1 MPISSPRFMS
11 MNIKTQFMGSSR
23 SVGPLYISCGPL
35 VALRDGI
42 YSVRNPTPEA
52 PPPGVASR
60 RREGRWV
67 GHKKTTAK
75 KPKTS
80 RTMFVGHTLRS
91 ALSLFSFHTLS
102 LWPFSSPGPTHL
114 TNTQPKECNSELKA
128 VQRLLIAE
136 TLIGP
141 FLFLFTSCV
150 VSGCVAAAPRPLR
163 RQ

>member
-1 MPISSPRFMS
+1 
-11 MNIKTQFMGSSR
+11 MGLVLRMGQRLSR

-52 PPPGVASR
+52 PPPGVASP

-67 GHKKTTAK
+67 GHKKQRQRSQ
-75 KPKTS
+75 KTF
-80 RTMFVGHTLRS
+80 RTKFVGHTLRS

-136 TLIGP
+136 TLIGQ

-150 VSGCVAAAPRPLR
+150 VSGCVEVNDDARMCPFVNVFV
-163 RQ
+163 